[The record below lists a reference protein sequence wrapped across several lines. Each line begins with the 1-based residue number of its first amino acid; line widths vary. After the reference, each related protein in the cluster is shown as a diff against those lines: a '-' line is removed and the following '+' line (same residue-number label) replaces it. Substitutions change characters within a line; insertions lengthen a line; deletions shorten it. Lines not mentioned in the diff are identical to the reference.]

1 MKATADLKNDHESIL
16 LMLKIMSSISN
27 KIRTDGKADVIQIAK
42 IIEFLKNFADKSHH
56 GKEEEILFP
65 AMEKAG
71 VPNDGGPIG
80 MMLRD
85 HTEGRGYIAG
95 IGSSLEQYNK
105 SGDSTSLNGIASF
118 MDNYAELL
126 SQHIDKENH
135 ILFMIADSVLT
146 EKQQDELYR
155 EFEKIE
161 EERIGEARFIEYHEF
176 LQDLKQVYL

>member
-16 LMLKIMSSISN
+16 LMLQIMTTISN
-27 KIRTDGKADVIQIAK
+27 NIRTKNIVDVIE
-42 IIEFLKNFADKSHH
+42 IEKTVDFLKNFADKSHH

-95 IGSSLEQYNK
+95 IASSLEQYK
-105 SGDSTSLNGIASF
+105 SKLDNISLNGIATF
-118 MDNYAELL
+118 MDNYVELL

-135 ILFMIADSVLT
+135 ILFMIADSVLN
-146 EKQQDELYR
+146 EQQQDQLYKQ
-155 EFEKIE
+155 FEKVE
-161 EERIGEARFIEYHEF
+161 EERIGEERFIEYHEF
-176 LQDLKQVYL
+176 LQELKKLYL

>member
-16 LMLKIMSSISN
+16 IMLRVMNAISSQ
-27 KIRTDGKADVIQIAK
+27 IRETGKVDVIHVEK
-42 IIEFLKNFADKSHH
+42 IIDFLKNFADKSHH

-71 VPNDGGPIG
+71 IPNDGGPIG

-95 IGSSLEQYNK
+95 IGNSLDQYIK
-105 SGDSTSLNGIASF
+105 SGDPLQLSGIATF

-146 EKQQDELYR
+146 EQQQDQLFK
-155 EFEKIE
+155 EFEKVE
-161 EERIGEARFIEYHEF
+161 AERIGEEKFIEYHEF
-176 LQDLKQVYL
+176 LQNMKQLYL